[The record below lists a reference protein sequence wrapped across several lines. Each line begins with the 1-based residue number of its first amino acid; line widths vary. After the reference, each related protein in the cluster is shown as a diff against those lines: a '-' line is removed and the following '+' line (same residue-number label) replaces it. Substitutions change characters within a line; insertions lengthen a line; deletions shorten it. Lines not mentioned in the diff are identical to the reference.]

1 MLCHRVVFFK
11 DASGCS
17 RSIKAAGIY
26 TQGALQCLRPD
37 APGYGRLGRRVCH
50 SQLSVVSLCSL
61 PFALNPPQVVVL
73 DGCPISESRV
83 SSFTKESSSSSLSPT
98 IAHKGLSDD

>member
-1 MLCHRVVFFK
+1 MPHSVFFK

-17 RSIKAAGIY
+17 RSVKAAGIY

-50 SQLSVVSLCSL
+50 SQLSVISLSAVCLL
-61 PFALNPPQVVVL
+61 PSIPP
-73 DGCPISESRV
+73 SSRV
-83 SSFTKESSSSSLSPT
+83 RWLSHP
-98 IAHKGLSDD
+98 